1 MLSHV
6 KPLSCA
12 DRRAFYKR
20 SCEKQYVSVQLVPVR
35 LRMISDEIFELWAQL
50 CIVVVCGRLGVS
62 NLRHT

>member
-1 MLSHV
+1 MGEQARFQAMLSHV

-12 DRRAFYKR
+12 DGRAFYKR

-50 CIVVVCGRLGVS
+50 CIVVV
-62 NLRHT
+62 